1 MFLNGLIL
9 IILYMKPVL
18 IYFLLI
24 VTTTAIVTS
33 AQDTTLQRKDSLQT
47 ILHSQTGAEKV
58 RTLDQLFD
66 FYLSNNIDS
75 AQFIVEQM
83 LKLSARLN
91 DPELKALSFKNNG
104 MIYMNKSQYKKAEQE
119 MFKAIALERQN
130 NLSLALGESYRM
142 LAGIYFNKGD
152 LNNAADYLS
161 KALTIFQKEQNP
173 EGMIMCLNNLGL
185 LNKGNGAYKN
195 AIKNFKSALK
205 IISDNKM
212 SYNKMTIYTNMG
224 VAFRYLKAYD
234 SSYYYQRKA
243 LEESLKNL
251 DLKTGISNYH
261 NMAKL
266 FMELRQKDS
275 VNYYLNK
282 AIDLAQ
288 KKFPDY
294 LSALL
299 TSKGKWYYKTGQ
311 NKKAVEILK
320 KALQLG
326 YKNHN
331 MNDKEYALYYLY
343 KTHLSMKKYP
353 EAIKYLED
361 LVDVQDSIKMRE
373 SLVKITRLEEKY
385 ENEKKQLQ
393 IEQLKKVQ
401 ALDKRIKY
409 LLGLI
414 IVGILLIFII
424 IVVQLRKKHLRNQ
437 AEKERIE
444 EDLRL
449 KTKQLTSQA
458 LMMMQ
463 KNTLLN
469 DILQSLSEIK
479 NVGTSTQKQ
488 INELKRKLRK
498 SMHSEE
504 DWELFK
510 QYFEMVNKEF
520 FSNLLKINNKLTSSE
535 MKLAAL
541 IKLKFNIKEAATLL
555 NISPDSVKSVRYTIR
570 KKLGLKRQDN
580 LYDFLNRI

>member
-1 MFLNGLIL
+1 
-9 IILYMKPVL
+9 MKPVL